1 MIILNKERT
10 LKIGMVIKAERKVK
24 KKDVKA
30 INQMMS
36 FQIIIMHKKNSNNSK
51 NINSLKIWR
60 KKVKQ

>member
-10 LKIGMVIKAERKVK
+10 LKIRMVKKAERKVNK
-24 KKDVKA
+24 KAIKA

-36 FQIIIMHKKNSNNSK
+36 FQIIIMHKKNSYNSK

-60 KKVKQ
+60 KKVKL